1 MTTQQQQ
8 QVFYRKWRPG
18 TFSDLA
24 GQGHVGR
31 TLRQAVIQGRV
42 AHSYLFCGSL
52 GSGKTTTARVLAKA
66 VNCVSPQEG
75 DPCQQCGSCKSITEG
90 RNMDIVELDAASNRG
105 VEEMR
110 EIRDKVNFQPAQS
123 KRKVYIID
131 EAHMLTREASNA
143 FLKTLEE
150 PPAHVLFIL
159 CTTEADRILP
169 TIQSRCQRYDFHR
182 LPGQTVYE
190 RLTLIAKSENIDI
203 APDALRLIAR
213 NCGGSMRDALNVLEQ
228 ITVSVTGRIGVAE
241 VKEALGLSRGDG
253 YLEIARLLLAGEATP
268 ALENINRA
276 VWEGADP
283 RQLHKQILDILH
295 AAMLIALNAASTL
308 DLSDDALA
316 AVNADIAGKEP
327 KQVVRAMRLWSEA
340 GAGLRYDAPSA
351 VPLELATAR
360 ICHQDEPETQADF
373 TSVPGRQVHQS
384 GRRDESRSESEPP
397 RADPAREL
405 RRQWLAAVRSLE
417 ACWGE
422 RYNIG
427 ALLQDCPPAS
437 IRVEDGR
444 LSAPFRHTANLAR
457 LQSELSVPAVASRIE
472 YTLREHFAAE
482 LTLAPCLH
490 GDTDTLA
497 SPLAQAA
504 VLLGAR
510 ITSPPQS

>member
-1 MTTQQQQ
+1 MTTQQQ

-42 AHSYLFCGSL
+42 AHSYLFCGSR

-66 VNCVSPQEG
+66 VNCINPDEG
-75 DPCQQCGSCKSITEG
+75 DPCQQCGSCRSIADG
-90 RNMDIVELDAASNRG
+90 RNMDIVEMDAASNRG

-110 EIRDKVNFQPAQS
+110 EIREKVNFQPAQS

-190 RLTLIAKSENIDI
+190 RLTLIAQSESIDI
-203 APDALRLIAR
+203 EPDALRLIAR
-213 NCGGSMRDALNVLEQ
+213 SCGGSMRDALNVLEQ
-228 ITVSVTGRIGVAE
+228 ISVSGTESISVAE
-241 VKEALGLSRGDG
+241 VKESLGLSRGDA
-253 YLEIARLLLAGEATP
+253 YLDIARLLLAGEATP
-268 ALENINRA
+268 ALDTINRA

-283 RQLHKQILDILH
+283 RQLHKQTMDILH
-295 AAMLIALNAASTL
+295 AAMLIALKASSTL

-316 AVNADIAGKEP
+316 AVGAAIAGKEP

-340 GAGLRYDAPSA
+340 GAGLRYDAPST
-351 VPLELATAR
+351 VPLELAAAR
-360 ICHQDEPETQADF
+360 ICHQDEPETLADF
-373 TSVPGRQVHQS
+373 APVSGRQFRPS
-384 GRRDESRSESEPP
+384 GRRDASEPEQKPP
-397 RADPAREL
+397 RTDQAREL

-417 ACWGE
+417 TCWGE

-437 IRVEDGR
+437 IVVENSR
-444 LSAPFRHTANLAR
+444 LSAPFRNAANLAR
-457 LQSELSVPAVASRIE
+457 LRSELSIAAVAVRIE
-472 YTLREHFAAE
+472 RTLQEHFAAE
-482 LTLAPCLH
+482 LSLAPCLH
-490 GDTDTLA
+490 GDAEAPA

-510 ITSPPQS
+510 ITSQPQS

>member
-1 MTTQQQQ
+1 MTTQQQ

-18 TFSDLA
+18 TFSDMA
-24 GQGHVGR
+24 GQDHVGR

-42 AHSYLFCGSL
+42 AHSYLFCGSR
-52 GSGKTTTARVLAKA
+52 GSGKTTTARVLAKV
-66 VNCVSPQEG
+66 VNCVNPDEG
-75 DPCQQCGSCKSITEG
+75 DPCQQCGACQSISEG

-150 PPAHVLFIL
+150 PPGHVLFIL

-182 LPGQTVYE
+182 LPGQTVHE
-190 RLTLIAKSENIDI
+190 RLTLIAQSESIDI
-203 APDALRLIAR
+203 EPDALRLIAR

-228 ITVSVTGRIGVAE
+228 ISVSATTRIGVAE
-241 VKEALGLSRGDG
+241 VKDSLGLSRGDA

-268 ALENINRA
+268 ALETINSA

-283 RQLHKQILDILH
+283 RQLHKQTLDILH
-295 AAMLIALNAASTL
+295 AAMLTALRAGSTL

-316 AVNADIAGKEP
+316 AVNTAIAGKDP

-340 GAGLRYDAPSA
+340 GPGLRYDAPSA
-351 VPLELATAR
+351 VPLELAAAR
-360 ICHQDEPETQADF
+360 ICHQDEPETQPDF
-373 TSVPGRQVHQS
+373 TPVPGRQSRPSERRNASQS
-384 GRRDESRSESEPP
+384 ENRPP
-397 RADPAREL
+397 PANPASEL

-417 ACWGE
+417 GCWGE

-437 IRVEDGR
+437 VLVEDGR
-444 LSAPFRHTANLAR
+444 LKASFHNAANLSR
-457 LQSELSVPAVASRIE
+457 LQSELSIAAVASRIE
-472 YTLREHFAAE
+472 QTLREHFGAE
-482 LTLAPCLH
+482 LSLAPCLH
-490 GDTDTLA
+490 GDAEAPA

-504 VLLGAR
+504 ILLGAR
-510 ITSPPQS
+510 ITSQPPS